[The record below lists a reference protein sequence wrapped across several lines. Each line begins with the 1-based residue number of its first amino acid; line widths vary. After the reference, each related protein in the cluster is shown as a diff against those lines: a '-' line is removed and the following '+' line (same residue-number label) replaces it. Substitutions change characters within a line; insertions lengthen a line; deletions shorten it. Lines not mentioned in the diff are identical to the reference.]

1 MPSEPIEITPS
12 AFFKHTK
19 WQHGQ
24 RIRVKCRIVGFSKP
38 KVFPLTVRLVCPEC
52 EGEEVRLDKPEQHM
66 ALRNFL
72 FLRKKFE
79 RMLKRLHPHKG
90 GEVEYSDERASLTKI
105 FIRDVSPEKTGD
117 QYIYHD
123 FWAYLVNIPL
133 PNYSRCVLDG
143 YLLSDEQGNIV
154 IFVYDT
160 QPIREEFQN
169 YKPTAEDEAQFKEYF
184 SRDDLEERIDRT
196 IAPHIVGRKDAK
208 MAVALT
214 LHSPL
219 TFNFLKRRY
228 YGLLHTLFLGDTST
242 GKSEIINWI
251 LDNLKIGEYGTGE
264 AGKRTGLLFTV
275 NPDKET
281 ITWGLLPLADLTV
294 ALIDGLQRIS
304 SEEIG
309 EFREALRQKKIV
321 VKMRVSG
328 EAPCRCRII
337 SAANP
342 MEPLDNYLEHAEA
355 IINTKCFQDPVDIT
369 RWDLIV
375 KFWDK
380 DVPAEEIAQASSTP
394 PAIPVDVFKRHIFW
408 AWNLKADDII
418 FTPEAE
424 ELIKKKFLEFME
436 FTHSRIPLVHRGYRV
451 TLAKVAASYAIL
463 HHDVQDGKVIVTE
476 RHVEK
481 AAKFLQQLIDSWEYA
496 VYVARLQREVE
507 LTDEEVDEIDRKL
520 EEDPNLKTIFE
531 EIINNQGI
539 STTVLISKTGLGRT
553 TVITK
558 ASDLKAMNLI
568 VSKRGRGQSGY
579 YLTAKGVAYVR
590 RKSMGKEMLGDKLK
604 EIRRWII
611 ENKDSEGLVD
621 ALELSQMIARM
632 NLDPEQVV
640 QKLKEEGFIAE
651 SPKIGKWLVAK

>member
-1 MPSEPIEITPS
+1 MADEVIEITPS
-12 AFFKHTK
+12 GLFKLTK
-19 WQHGQ
+19 WTYGQ
-24 RIRVKCRIVGFSKP
+24 RVRIKCRIIGFTKP
-38 KVFPLTVRLVCPEC
+38 RDFPYKVKIICPEC
-52 EGEEVRLDKPEQHM
+52 EGETIELNKPKNFL

-72 FLRKKFE
+72 FYRRRFESSLR
-79 RMLKRLHPHKG
+79 RMHEHKNT
-90 GEVEYSDERASLTKI
+90 EIEYSDDRASLTQI
-105 FIRDVSPEKTGD
+105 FIRDLTPEKTGD
-117 QYIYHD
+117 TYIYHD
-123 FWAYLVNIPL
+123 FKAYLVNLPL
-133 PNYSRCVLDG
+133 PSYSRCILDG
-143 YLLSDEQGNIV
+143 HMVDDEQGNIV
-154 IFVYDT
+154 ILVYGVEPV
-160 QPIREEFQN
+160 QEEFHN
-169 YKPTAEDEAQFKEYF
+169 FKPTSEDEAQFRKHF
-184 SRDDLEERIDRT
+184 NRDDLETRIDRT
-196 IAPHIVGRKDAK
+196 IAPQIVGRKDAK

-219 TFNFLKRRY
+219 EFKFLGSRF
-228 YGLLHTLFLGDTST
+228 YGLLHTLFLGDSTT

-251 LDNLKIGEYGTGE
+251 MDNLKVGEYGTGE

-418 FTPEAE
+418 FTPQAE

-463 HHDVQDGKVIVTE
+463 HHDIQDGKVIVTE
-476 RHVEK
+476 KHVEK

-496 VYVARLQREVE
+496 IYVARLQREVE
-507 LTDEEVDEIDRKL
+507 LTDEEVDEIDAKL

-590 RKSMGKEMLGDKLK
+590 RKSMGKEALGDKLR

-611 ENKDSEGLVD
+611 ENKDPEGLVD

-632 NLDPEQVV
+632 KLDPEQVV

-651 SPKIGKWLVAK
+651 SPKIGKWLVVK